1 MKATLSILLALLVFF
16 SSVGMAKTTHFCM
29 GMEMKSEIGFGEK
42 HVDCGMNMPM
52 DHSENDS
59 DNHQDPKSCCENVTT
74 HLQVDDE
81 VQLKKVDIDFSLNFA
96 VALVQV
102 LVFGIEFSSSEEK
115 QFPSYSPPP
124 IEQDLQVLYQSF
136 LI

>member
-1 MKATLSILLALLVFF
+1 
-16 SSVGMAKTTHFCM
+16 MAKTTHFCM

-52 DHSENDS
+52 NHSENET
-59 DNHQDPKSCCENVTT
+59 DNQQDPKSCCENVTT

-81 VQLKKVDIDFSLNFA
+81 VQLKKVDINLSLDFA

-102 LVFGIEFSSSEEK
+102 FVFGVEPISSEK
-115 QFPSYSPPP
+115 TQFPTYSPPP
-124 IEQDLQVLYQSF
+124 IEQNLQVLYQSF